1 MEISFVGVAG
11 ALVVFA
17 VARHFL
23 RSVSSQIN
31 VAPLSQQWLAE
42 QRLARH
48 WS

>member
-11 ALVVFA
+11 ALVVLA
-17 VARHFL
+17 AARHFL

-31 VAPLSQQWLAE
+31 IAPLSEQWLAE
-42 QRLARH
+42 QKLARH